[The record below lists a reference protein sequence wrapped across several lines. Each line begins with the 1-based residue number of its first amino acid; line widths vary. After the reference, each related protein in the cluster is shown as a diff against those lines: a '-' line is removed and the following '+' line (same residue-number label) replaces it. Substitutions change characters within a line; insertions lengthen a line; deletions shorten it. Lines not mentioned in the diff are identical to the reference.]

1 MFIWWLFVHEK
12 LLKTAWW
19 KFWKIQFHEF
29 QPIENFLRSIE
40 CSFSINQTRV
50 ENRLSQP
57 RVCAKFIKISTDREF
72 LSIDRIYLF
81 DRSNRNWE
89 SIESSRNF
97 VVNFFNILIDCE
109 FLSIY
114 WTGIDNWL
122 SHLETSGWISLIFRM
137 IENSLQLIKCS
148 FRSIKQESRI
158 DRAIQKLLGEFHQFF
173 EQLRIPFD
181 WSIVNRESIKSSR
194 DFKMYLL
201 IFR

>member
-1 MFIWWLFVHEK
+1 MFKWNVKNSTQKIWK
-12 LLKTAWW
+12 
-19 KFWKIQFHEF
+19 
-29 QPIENFLRSIE
+29 
-40 CSFSINQTRV
+40 
-50 ENRLSQP
+50 
-57 RVCAKFIKISTDREF
+57 KISFTNFDQ
-72 LSIDRIYLF
+72 LRILF
-81 DRSNRNWE
+81 DRLNVPYDRWNRNWE

-122 SHLETSGWISLIFRM
+122 SHLETSGWISLIFQM
-137 IENSLQLIKCS
+137 IENSLRLIKCS

-158 DRAIQKLLGEFHQFF
+158 NRAIQKLLGEFHQFF